1 MKNTIISATL
11 LLALIQPAFGT
22 ELTKEER
29 EQFEQNFCGEAWAHF
44 LPDDQKF
51 TAENVELAALQH
63 MNPDSRCVQNI
74 EQKEFDKIYEE
85 VKKSA
90 ASSFKNSKSSFEVM
104 VKFELT
110 TSKPATFEMMVRDG
124 TESDRAQLLAFKSN
138 LEKIKNFHSNQGV
151 IYIVFHYRIKPAT
164 SQAS

>member
-1 MKNTIISATL
+1 MKNTIICAAL
-11 LLALIQPAFGT
+11 LLALLKPALGT

-29 EQFEQNFCGEAWAHF
+29 EQFEQEFCGEAWAHF

-51 TAENVELAALQH
+51 TANNIELAALQH
-63 MNPDSRCVQNI
+63 VNPDSRCIQNI
-74 EQKEFDKIYEE
+74 EQKEFDRIYKE
-85 VKKSA
+85 VKESA

-110 TSKPATFEMMVRDG
+110 TSKPATFEMRVRDDA
-124 TESDRAQLLAFKSN
+124 ESDRAQLLAFKSN

-151 IYIVFHYRIKPAT
+151 IYIVFHYKIKPAS